1 MPARPESSACR
12 WWSLRTPE
20 RGPVLVTGVD
30 GFAGSHLSELLLRQR
45 YEVHGTIRRQTPDPR
60 AELRPEVVCHS
71 VDLLDREGVIEV
83 VTDVRPALVFHL
95 AALSSPAASW
105 EDPAATITN
114 NVGGQANL
122 LDALVRAS
130 PKARVLVVGST
141 DEYGRVAGR
150 NRRLNEDTEL
160 RPLSPYAVSKVA
172 QDYLALQYYLS
183 RELSCIRVRPF
194 NHAGP
199 RQAPHFA
206 VASFAQQ
213 IARIEL
219 GTQTRLKVGN
229 LKARRDFT
237 DVRDMAAAYLLAL
250 TKGKAGDVYNLGSGK
265 AVALG
270 EIVQALIHISKRKIQ
285 LERDPTRTR
294 VAEADVY
301 VCDPRRFQ
309 RLTGW
314 KPKIPLERTLRDT
327 LNYWRRCE
335 AGA

>member
-1 MPARPESSACR
+1 M
-12 WWSLRTPE
+12 
-20 RGPVLVTGVD
+20 
-30 GFAGSHLSELLLRQR
+30 
-45 YEVHGTIRRQTPDPR
+45 
-60 AELRPEVVCHS
+60 CHP
-71 VDLLDREGVIEV
+71 VDLLDRERVNQV
-83 VTDVRPALVFHL
+83 VTRVKPALVFHL

-122 LDALVRAS
+122 LEALVRVS
-130 PKARVLVVGST
+130 PGARVLVVGST
-141 DEYGRVAGR
+141 DEYGRVTGR

-183 RELSCIRVRPF
+183 RELSCVRVRPF

-199 RQAPHFA
+199 RQSPQFA

-219 GTQTRLKVGN
+219 GTQQRLKVGN

-250 TKGKAGDVYNLGSGK
+250 TKGKAGEVYNLGSGK
-265 AVALG
+265 AVALS
-270 EIVQALIHISKRKIQ
+270 EIVQALVHMSKRKIQ
-285 LERDPTRTR
+285 LERDPTRSR
-294 VAEADVY
+294 VAEAEVY

-327 LNYWRRCE
+327 LDYWRRCE
-335 AGA
+335 AGR

>member
-1 MPARPESSACR
+1 MPLRPASSASR
-12 WWSLRTPE
+12 WWSPRTPD

-30 GFAGSHLSELLLRQR
+30 GFAGSHLSELLLQKR
-45 YEVHGTIRRQTPDPR
+45 YEVHGTIRKEIPDPR
-60 AELRPEVVCHS
+60 AELRPEVVCHP
-71 VDLLDREGVIEV
+71 VDLLDRERVAEV
-83 VTDVRPALVFHL
+83 VARVRPAFVFHL

-122 LDALVRAS
+122 LDALVRVS

-183 RELSCIRVRPF
+183 RELSCVRVCPF

-199 RQAPHFA
+199 RQAPQFA

-219 GTQTRLKVGN
+219 GKQTRLKVGN

-270 EIVQALIHISKRKIQ
+270 EILKTLTGMSKSKIQ

-294 VAEADVY
+294 VAEAEVY

-314 KPKIPLERTLRDT
+314 KPKITLERTLRDT

-335 AGA
+335 AGR